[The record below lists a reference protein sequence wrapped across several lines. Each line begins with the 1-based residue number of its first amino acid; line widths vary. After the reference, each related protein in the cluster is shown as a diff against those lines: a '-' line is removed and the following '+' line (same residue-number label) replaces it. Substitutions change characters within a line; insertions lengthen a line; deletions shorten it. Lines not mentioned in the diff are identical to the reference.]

1 MTEQDVIDALLL
13 VIPKD
18 RENAERIAKGHLK
31 KAILKVG
38 RMKGVDFN
46 RDIQTFTLT
55 TGKKEYVIGKD
66 ILSGVAGIW
75 DIDELYLTDETRWPV
90 KVIGIGDFDSYA
102 RGSTSTGKPQI
113 ATVHSST
120 ATLEVWPI
128 PDSAYNMKALVR
140 KQIENFDDIPTGY
153 HDVLV
158 DYGIASIAVAGN
170 PAVAVDFARSGLAD
184 VQADSRTSWEGNTIL
199 VERHLGGSSGATRA
213 DSGNLRP

>member
-1 MTEQDVIDALLL
+1 MTKDDVLNALLL
-13 VIPKD
+13 AIPKD
-18 RENAERIAKGHLK
+18 RDNAKGIAEGHLK

-55 TGKKEYVIGKD
+55 ANQKEYIIGRD
-66 ILSGVAGIW
+66 VLNGVGGVW
-75 DIDELYLTDETRWPV
+75 DIDELYLIDEERWPV
-90 KVIGIGDFDSYA
+90 NVVGIGDFDSYA
-102 RGSTSTGKPQI
+102 RGSDSTGKPQI

-120 ATLEVWPI
+120 AILEVWPT

-140 KQIENFDDIPTGY
+140 KQIENFDDIPSGY

-158 DYGIASIAVAGN
+158 DYGIASIVAAGN
-170 PAVAVDFARSGLAD
+170 PAVAVSFARDGLAD

-199 VERHLGGSSGATRA
+199 VARHLGDTGGSTRV